1 VANLLVM
8 MEFFRGEL
16 LPASLEALGQARRLG
31 TAFGL
36 SVYALVPLPSAP
48 DSGGDEDLTARC
60 GRYGADKVVML
71 TGEGLQSES
80 EMRFAGYAGA
90 LLAACAQLPP
100 RMLML
105 GDTPAARDIAPRLA
119 SRLGAAFLPRGAA
132 LELDG
137 ELVFCDESGNH
148 VAVDA
153 EPLLIEGMPPPPP
166 PPVLLTVPPGRFP
179 LAAGT
184 QDAEMLIVAAA
195 DSVPTSDATPVA
207 AAGFAEEALDALPL
221 ASRLVGVGQAAAE
234 PAVPALWRVSASSA
248 GAPASFDSAHC
259 HIALGPDADQALWA
273 DYALTVPDA
282 EIAATGAALLK
293 QLALPAPPKPV
304 VKRLSPSGFGE
315 LSHLTPTGEFDGW
328 GNGDITLTGDTDTTR
343 EVAAVAAPAP
353 RVHEE
358 PARASTPAK
367 GASPAKSPAPAAPVV
382 VDPGMWEGFAT
393 PPTPRLGDP
402 SGFRGDGAPQFELET
417 ADTAP
422 VAIVAPAGELGGSAP
437 VRVVPSSGPPIVRR
451 GMDAKPASPRRAAPS
466 SQSPARGRGPAPR
479 KPKDAKDSHSK
490 TAGLPSGP
498 DDGQTGDADS
508 GRTEEP

>member
-1 VANLLVM
+1 M

-48 DSGGDEDLTARC
+48 DSGDEDLTARC

-71 TGEGLQSES
+71 TGEGMQSES

-132 LELDG
+132 LEIDG
-137 ELVFCDESGNH
+137 ELVFCDETGNH
-148 VAVDA
+148 VTVDS

-207 AAGFAEEALDALPL
+207 AVGFTEEALDALPL
-221 ASRLVGVGQAAAE
+221 ASRLVGLGAVDAE
-234 PAVPALWRVSASSA
+234 GSVPALWRVRATAA
-248 GAPASFDSAHC
+248 GEPASADSAQFYV
-259 HIALGPDADQALWA
+259 ALGPNAEQALWA
-273 DYALTVPDA
+273 DYVLTVPEA
-282 EIAATGAALLK
+282 EIAATGAALLA

-304 VKRLSPSGFGE
+304 AKRTLTGGFGE
-315 LSHLTPTGEFDGW
+315 LSHLTPTGELDGW

-343 EVAAVAAPAP
+343 EVAVATPAAQP
-353 RVHEE
+353 AARIHEE
-358 PARASTPAK
+358 PPRSATPAV
-367 GASPAKSPAPAAPVV
+367 KSAGPVA
-382 VDPGMWEGFAT
+382 VDAGMWEGFAT
-393 PPTPRLGDP
+393 PPKPRLGEP

-422 VAIVAPAGELGGSAP
+422 VAIVAPAGELAGA
-437 VRVVPSSGPPIVRR
+437 VPGRASSGPPIVRR
-451 GMDAKPASPRRAAPS
+451 GIDAKPRSSQSPRRAPPS
-466 SQSPARGRGPAPR
+466 SQSPGRGRGAASR
-479 KPKDAKDSHSK
+479 KTPDPDADPVKP
-490 TAGLPSGP
+490 PSGSE
-498 DDGQTGDADS
+498 DGQPGDLS
-508 GRTEEP
+508 SERTEDS